1 MSSKFEISIRLRN
14 FLMRTSLM
22 QQSRIHSMKMKD
34 SGAKPNI
41 TRERQGHKGDEQR
54 YSEK

>member
-1 MSSKFEISIRLRN
+1 
-14 FLMRTSLM
+14 MRTSLM